1 MLIQLL
7 KSKIHRARVT
17 AANVQYEGSLTID
30 EALLERVGLRP
41 YERILCGNMN
51 NGARFETYAIPGPRG
66 RGDIILNGAVA
77 HRGQPGDVL
86 TIMSF
91 ALVEEVDARGWE
103 PRVIV
108 LDEANRIVSE
118 RGL

>member
-17 AANVQYEGSLTID
+17 AANVNYEGSLTID
-30 EALLERVGLRP
+30 EALLERAGLRP
-41 YERILCGNMN
+41 YERILCGNMS

-77 HRGQPGDVL
+77 RRGQPGDVL

-91 ALVEEVDARGWE
+91 ALVEEVDARDWE

-108 LDEANRIVSE
+108 LDEANRVVSE

>member
-17 AANVQYEGSLTID
+17 AAHVNYEGSLTID
-30 EALLERVGLRP
+30 AELLEQVGLRP
-41 YERILCGNMN
+41 YERILCGNLT

-66 RGDIILNGAVA
+66 GRDIILNGAVA
-77 HRGQPGDVL
+77 HRGQPGDRL

-91 ALVEEVDARGWE
+91 ALVEEVDARDWQ
-103 PRVIV
+103 PQVIV
-108 LDEANRIVSE
+108 LDDANRVVST